1 MFVTLKWLLRTGF
14 LLAAL
19 LSGPLLMM
27 ACSGSGSS
35 LHWSEAD
42 RSSTGMAPTPE
53 EASEALVQ
61 VYAARAFGWRSHFAV
76 HTWVATKEAEAD
88 TWYVHEVMGWHSTPV
103 RSTPD
108 LPDRSWYGAQPR
120 LLAEL
125 RGPKAAEA
133 ISNIQKAV
141 ASYPYPDRYQA
152 WPGPNSNTFTAW
164 VIRETPQLALVLPNI
179 AIGKD
184 YPAPSVF
191 ASTPSD
197 SGYQVNLGGV
207 LGISLALEEGLEI
220 NLLGLNLGID
230 PWHLGIKLPGIGQLS
245 LRDPWPEPPSTSP

>member
-1 MFVTLKWLLRTGF
+1 MLVSLKWLLRSGL

-19 LSGPLLMM
+19 LAGPALMT

-42 RSSTGMAPTPE
+42 RSSNGMAPKPS
-53 EASEALVQ
+53 EAPEALVQ
-61 VYAARAFGWRSHFAV
+61 VYAARAFGWRGNFAV
-76 HTWVATKEAEAD
+76 HTWVATKEVEAD

-103 RSTPD
+103 RSVPD
-108 LPDRSWYGAQPR
+108 LPDRSWYDAQPR

-125 RGPKAAEA
+125 RGEEAAIA
-133 ISNIQKAV
+133 IPQIQEAV

-164 VIRETPQLALVLPNI
+164 LIRETPQLQVILPNT

-184 YPAPSVF
+184 YLTPAI
-191 ASTPSD
+191 ADSTPSA
-197 SGYQVNLGGV
+197 SGYQINLAGV
-207 LGISLALEEGLEI
+207 LGVGLSVKEGLEI

-230 PWHLGIKLPGIGQLS
+230 PWHLGIKLPGVGQLS
-245 LRDPWPEPPSTSP
+245 LRDPWATEP